1 MLKVFAT
8 PRCGVNFWAQGVVS
22 QVHFLLI
29 SSAGLRIIA
38 CYTSRLFHQHF
49 WQIDFEPKFWPFRFW
64 PITICPH
71 WDFESSAL
79 EDALLFAASLRPN
92 DGILGCSLFNS
103 AEYGHRSPW
112 LDFHTDIWG
121 DLLQP
126 PLATQSHYIIIRRL
140 QGCWDKGFLDD
151 LPQIPKEWMV
161 FSSKQ
166 TIQKWMVQ
174 A

>member
-49 WQIDFEPKFWPFRFW
+49 WQIDFEPKFWPFRFC

-92 DGILGCSLFNS
+92 DGILGCSLLNS
-103 AEYGHRSPW
+103 TEYGHGSPYLRRSTP
-112 LDFHTDIWG
+112 
-121 DLLQP
+121 
-126 PLATQSHYIIIRRL
+126 ATSSYSSYSISSS
-140 QGCWDKGFLDD
+140 GGFR
-151 LPQIPKEWMV
+151 V
-161 FSSKQ
+161 VGTRGF
-166 TIQKWMVQ
+166 
-174 A
+174 